1 MFAADE
7 APCPSC
13 GARLAGRSG
22 CQAVFEGLAARA
34 WSTRTGQTIPSR
46 GAMTIANLSA
56 PQQSGS
62 IRRSFGDGQTTFGW
76 RAVFSLRWRVN
87 GWMPSAVT
95 AAPERQIG
103 ELLMTRSRR
112 RRLATVGVL
121 LMAAPALHAFQLAR
135 VPAQIGWAAT
145 ALRGP
150 AACRAERLRPLKRVA
165 SVDRGTRQ
173 RPAILLRAGLGRS
186 ASGVPAGFDLAG
198 LGIRALLSSD
208 LSRATR
214 NLVPLAAG
222 PAAGG
227 DLVECARSG

>member
-1 MFAADE
+1 MGFRRGDANRARSIGRGVTRTKSIWSSMFAADE

-13 GARLAGRSG
+13 GARLGGRSG

-121 LMAAPALHAFQLAR
+121 LMAAPALHAFQLAASPR
-135 VPAQIGWAAT
+135 ANRLGSH
-145 ALRGP
+145 GP
-150 AACRAERLRPLKRVA
+150 SWSRCMPRRTPPPPQE
-165 SVDRGTRQ
+165 
-173 RPAILLRAGLGRS
+173 GR
-186 ASGVPAGFDLAG
+186 F
-198 LGIRALLSSD
+198 
-208 LSRATR
+208 
-214 NLVPLAAG
+214 
-222 PAAGG
+222 
-227 DLVECARSG
+227 C